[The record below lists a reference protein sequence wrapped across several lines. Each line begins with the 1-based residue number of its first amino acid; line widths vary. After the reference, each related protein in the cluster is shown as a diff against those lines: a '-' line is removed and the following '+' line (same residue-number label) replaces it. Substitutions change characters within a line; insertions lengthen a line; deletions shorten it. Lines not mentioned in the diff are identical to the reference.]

1 MKEHEFTL
9 VLTGAVDED
18 DADRLYGR
26 FNDGTICVSDGVAQ
40 ISFHRRAADL
50 ETAIRSAIGDVR
62 DLGLQVTRVELE
74 PDAVAQVI

>member
-9 VLTGAVDED
+9 VLTGGVDED
-18 DADRLYGR
+18 DAERLYGR
-26 FNDGTICVSDGVAQ
+26 FNDGTVCVCNGVTQ
-40 ISFHRRAADL
+40 ISFHRRATDL
-50 ETAIRSAIGDVR
+50 EAAIRSAIGDVR